1 MNVGDLIQV
10 SERVHSSMG
19 RNKLGIVTCVDNIH
33 WCSKAGKYVPAINV
47 YLAGYGHTHYSID
60 AVKLVNG
67 INTQKEVEDV
77 KSK

>member
-10 SERVHSSMG
+10 SPMG
-19 RNKLGIVTCVDNIH
+19 RNKLGI
-33 WCSKAGKYVPAINV
+33 
-47 YLAGYGHTHYSID
+47 THFSID